1 MKVGIEKISAMA
13 NRFGL
18 GFRHDLPLSSV
29 NTGLMPTKDWKRS
42 ARGAEWVVG
51 DTVNAS
57 IGQGFMLASPLQL
70 AVMATRIA
78 GRSNDASDA
87 TEAVMLTQA
96 KQGHGALGDWQKID
110 AGDTVEATLATV
122 KSLLN
127 LL

>member
-1 MKVGIEKISAMA
+1 MLRRADEALQAGYPVIMDA
-13 NRFGL
+13 
-18 GFRHDLPLSSV
+18 V
-29 NTGLMPTKDWKRS
+29 NDR
-42 ARGAEWVVG
+42 AEDRGAIAALAQSRSVPFK
-51 DTVNAS
+51 
-57 IGQGFMLASPLQL
+57 GFWLDVSEE
-70 AVMATRIA
+70 VMATRIA